1 MASGSGR
8 DLYSSGRQMGHED
21 GRSHSE
27 LLAEIPKDWLSPGM
41 AMSIE
46 GQGRRRRTDDT
57 MLQ

>member
-1 MASGSGR
+1 
-8 DLYSSGRQMGHED
+8 MGNED

-46 GQGRRRRTDDT
+46 GQGGRRRIDDT